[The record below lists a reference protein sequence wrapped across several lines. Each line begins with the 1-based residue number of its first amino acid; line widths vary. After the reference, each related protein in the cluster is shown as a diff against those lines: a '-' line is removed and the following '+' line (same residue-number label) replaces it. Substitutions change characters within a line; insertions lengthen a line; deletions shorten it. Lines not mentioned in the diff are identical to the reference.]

1 MVPSLAVGGL
11 VMENVTFTCDAGTS
25 LPTNSDLVVHGAA
38 MLTAFVAATSSLTLP
53 STIHLAENI
62 TLPGIAAPY
71 NSDAP
76 DAHVGVITA
85 DTTIESMDDATG
97 GAPSSHLLFIDANH
111 TTAWMFVQ
119 PPARLTLRRLVLTR
133 LRTNIWSPGVMDGVL
148 AGATPLFMVQAPG
161 AGAGATP
168 QQAPGRLFVDVVL
181 VVPAYEV
188 AQVSYWC
195 VMVGIMVPE
204 LTWAADFLRSLVW
217 QSDCDVLGRDAVF
230 FRRVR
235 TTATSYTRV
244 RLTSVAPP
252 GVPSDP
258 ADAPPPPGASA
269 YPHVTPPLH
278 FASTVAELAEAMAP
292 LQPQDYVASP
302 PPGRSS
308 GRSSSGSSNASSITT
323 TGHTAQLP
331 VVVLVNGSLSLTA
344 AALRA
349 PGGGPRVIRR
359 SVLITPMRRGC
370 SGSAATP
377 TPTGDPPPCTSAI
390 IDLGNVM
397 DGLRLEGPNTT
408 VVFEGVTL
416 RNASNALSVTWAFPG
431 RDAAVRG
438 LFIFNRTDVPR
449 IIFDDVT
456 VELTAAAFSDLY
468 HALAG
473 APRGAIPGGLELY
486 YMNSTLVQLASF
498 SVAGGRGS
506 WVNVTILPEEL
517 AKLANGGAGVS
528 GGTGGGSTYGNVSVT
543 GGDVPTPAPTGGG
556 RAGGSGSDAT
566 TAVIVGAVLGGVMAM
581 LVAAVGV
588 FLVRRHMAQHG
599 EEDGKPT
606 GGKAT
611 AKVRAASDAA
621 AAGAGAGLPASHAAG
636 GLDSSGS
643 SGTGRGTTAAAPV
656 SGASGD
662 VELGCMSSAAT
673 AASAAGTG
681 AAGSAACSPSKQQLT
696 RSQLYRAHGTSSTAE
711 EADCGVTSTTSIP
724 RTAYTST
731 VNSAEAVPGLP
742 PPTVAQL
749 GLGTG
754 ASHPGGSFGGS
765 ERSTGLERSGEDTST
780 HPPSSIPEV
789 GEGGELEGDD
799 DDGARAAAAEV
810 RRSSGA
816 AAGPRTSSRA
826 SSVPSGST
834 PGMLRSMSAA
844 RGRFAARSTAAAA
857 AASAGGRTSNACD
870 EGSSELPTTTRS
882 LASDHSGFVSLE
894 AGSSVMT
901 DTLQSGVGG
910 VVPGLL
916 DPPTHEGPATTGSIG
931 GGGRAGMAPL
941 RTRRRGGGGG
951 GSGGI
956 GVPSTPGSGGVRVGS
971 RQLVAGLGGSSAGG
985 SGDASVGVMV
995 GGATPRSSS
1004 SGLGSG
1010 SRPSA
1015 AEQLPAAPKST
1026 GAICSPG
1033 MAVKTGKRASDTSG
1047 GGGSATGLLPVPQP
1061 ALLMSPA
1068 DSGMLGPG
1076 SSGGSGRHHAGGA
1089 ASAGA
1094 GRVARSAYRVQNT
1107 QTRHTHQP
1115 LGGNNRRES
1124 SHPALLMG
1132 GAATVTAPGA
1142 GARAASGGACGGG
1155 NGELCDPMMSSTQ
1168 LTTQTFGGGGGGG
1181 GGLHSSSPFIDV
1193 DGSSPGYSAPMGNV
1207 GPMSAA
1213 TAAAMALSA
1222 GGTGAGMGM
1231 SSAEPASE
1239 VARLISELAGHTAEQ
1254 LVILEPIGQGGYG
1267 TVYKGE

>member
-1 MVPSLAVGGL
+1 MALRRAWPCQAPGARLLLGCVALLCLAVAVPAVDELQSGIIVNQNCSTVDSAVTAALQGLTDEASVWHLGSGCSRLEENFVCSPINRSIAIEGAPDGCSVWDTEFDLYQFSAEPGVTVTIRNLTLARALVFTVGYGNMQPSLLHMRPGSRLVLQNVVPLANSSTPQPQPQAFVVPSLAVGGL

-38 MLTAFVAATSSLTLP
+38 MLSSFVAATSSLTLP
-53 STIHLAENI
+53 ATIHLAENI

-71 NSDAP
+71 NPDAP
-76 DAHVGVITA
+76 DARVGVITA

-97 GAPSSHLLFIDANH
+97 GAPSSELLFIDANH
-111 TTAWMFVQ
+111 TAAWMFVQ
-119 PPARLTLRRLVLTR
+119 PPARLTLRRLVPTR

-148 AGATPLFMVQAPG
+148 AGATPLFM
-161 AGAGATP
+161 
-168 QQAPGRLFVDVVL
+168 
-181 VVPAYEV
+181 
-188 AQVSYWC
+188 VSYWC

-292 LQPQDYVASP
+292 LQPQDYLASP
-302 PPGRSS
+302 PP
-308 GRSSSGSSNASSITT
+308 
-323 TGHTAQLP
+323 
-331 VVVLVNGSLSLTA
+331 
-344 AALRA
+344 
-349 PGGGPRVIRR
+349 
-359 SVLITPMRRGC
+359 
-370 SGSAATP
+370 
-377 TPTGDPPPCTSAI
+377 
-390 IDLGNVM
+390 
-397 DGLRLEGPNTT
+397 
-408 VVFEGVTL
+408 
-416 RNASNALSVTWAFPG
+416 
-431 RDAAVRG
+431 
-438 LFIFNRTDVPR
+438 
-449 IIFDDVT
+449 
-456 VELTAAAFSDLY
+456 
-468 HALAG
+468 
-473 APRGAIPGGLELY
+473 
-486 YMNSTLVQLASF
+486 
-498 SVAGGRGS
+498 
-506 WVNVTILPEEL
+506 
-517 AKLANGGAGVS
+517 
-528 GGTGGGSTYGNVSVT
+528 
-543 GGDVPTPAPTGGG
+543 
-556 RAGGSGSDAT
+556 
-566 TAVIVGAVLGGVMAM
+566 
-581 LVAAVGV
+581 
-588 FLVRRHMAQHG
+588 
-599 EEDGKPT
+599 
-606 GGKAT
+606 
-611 AKVRAASDAA
+611 
-621 AAGAGAGLPASHAAG
+621 
-636 GLDSSGS
+636 
-643 SGTGRGTTAAAPV
+643 
-656 SGASGD
+656 
-662 VELGCMSSAAT
+662 
-673 AASAAGTG
+673 
-681 AAGSAACSPSKQQLT
+681 
-696 RSQLYRAHGTSSTAE
+696 
-711 EADCGVTSTTSIP
+711 
-724 RTAYTST
+724 
-731 VNSAEAVPGLP
+731 
-742 PPTVAQL
+742 
-749 GLGTG
+749 
-754 ASHPGGSFGGS
+754 
-765 ERSTGLERSGEDTST
+765 
-780 HPPSSIPEV
+780 
-789 GEGGELEGDD
+789 
-799 DDGARAAAAEV
+799 
-810 RRSSGA
+810 
-816 AAGPRTSSRA
+816 
-826 SSVPSGST
+826 
-834 PGMLRSMSAA
+834 
-844 RGRFAARSTAAAA
+844 
-857 AASAGGRTSNACD
+857 ASAGGRTSNACD
-870 EGSSELPTTTRS
+870 EGLSELPTTTRS
-882 LASDHSGFVSLE
+882 LASDHSSGFVSLE

-916 DPPTHEGPATTGSIG
+916 DPPTQEGPATT
-931 GGGRAGMAPL
+931 
-941 RTRRRGGGGG
+941 
-951 GSGGI
+951 
-956 GVPSTPGSGGVRVGS
+956 GSGGVRVGS

-1094 GRVARSAYRVQNT
+1094 GRVAR
-1107 QTRHTHQP
+1107 
-1115 LGGNNRRES
+1115 
-1124 SHPALLMG
+1124 
-1132 GAATVTAPGA
+1132 
-1142 GARAASGGACGGG
+1142 
-1155 NGELCDPMMSSTQ
+1155 
-1168 LTTQTFGGGGGGG
+1168 
-1181 GGLHSSSPFIDV
+1181 PFIDV

-1267 TVYKGE
+1267 TVYKGLWRNLDVAVKTVLFQDRQANVTTPAGTPGLGSQSTLLCSHTQPHSRTCTTRARSTAARRTTRHGGLQVADAQAASRAAMAAGGGVTDWKLYLVQEFCDAGSLASALDRRLFHDATTMPNLALTLCVLADIARGMAHIHTRSILRADLGVGLVAKVADFGLCVWTQGMLAPGKRHISNALRGTPFYTSPETVATGTLTKASDVYSFGVIAWEVYTGRPPFTHSPERGFVRDDVFPRLPPHVPPTFANLTLACLSADPDQRPTFDQILDRIVQLQSKLAQSLQQRLSRLVASHGAQPGLGPSALVAAASASGGPGSFGASGAGGSGLMAPAGAMSPGGGSAITPGSAAGLLAGGGPVGMGGSGQYTPLFGPSIYTGANGGVVGGGAWMTTTSGFGGGGGGGLMGGTGTGTSGLGGGSGGGNLGMGLAGFPTYSANAGMLGVPTVFPHVHQHQQQYQKHPHQQAASAGNAMFGAAGGSGVLGGMSAVQAAPLSGSAAASPALAATGGAGVKGHNGGPQAGTAAGRP